1 MIILQAKMKIMKRQ
15 QIIPPSINLIVN
27 YPQCFIDLLKNTQY
41 KSEKAFIGYGNPS
54 AKILIVG
61 QELAW
66 DKETQANEYE
76 HYCLK
81 NIEHWEKNINKGENV
96 TIKSQILYPEDDIH
110 SEAFENFNPLFPHYF
125 NYNKL
130 DSRKP
135 ITEINGKFTH
145 QYLKYGAN
153 PTWFKYQKLIQFIYN
168 RQSEYID
175 FFKDAFITEL
185 SGESRRHNI
194 VVNRDLP
201 EEEQKRDAQEQAEQ
215 TERSISK
222 RCHLLKEPFF
232 QSFPIVIFACGRYSD
247 KIFPYL
253 YGFEKGDFEK
263 KGWFSVLRQN
273 KKIYI
278 CTWQFSARISESMLK
293 ELAKVIC
300 PYI

>member
-1 MIILQAKMKIMKRQ
+1 MKRQ
-15 QIIPPSINLIVN
+15 QIIPPN
-27 YPQCFIDLLKNTQY
+27 IDLVVSYPESFLDLINNNQY

-66 DKETQANEYE
+66 DKVKQANEYE
-76 HYCLK
+76 HYCLN
-81 NIEHWEKNINKGENV
+81 NIEHWEKNIKQGNNI

-130 DSRKP
+130 DNRKP
-135 ITEINGKFTH
+135 ITEINGIFTH

-153 PTWFKYQKLIQFIYN
+153 ATWFRYQKLIQFIYN
-168 RQSEYID
+168 KQSDYID

-194 VVNRDLP
+194 VVNKNLS
-201 EEEQKRDAQEQAEQ
+201 EEEQKREAKMQAEQ
-215 TERSISK
+215 TERSIRR

-232 QSFPIVIFACGRYSD
+232 QSFPVVIFACGGYSD

-253 YGFEKGDFEK
+253 YGFEKKNFEK
-263 KGWFSVLRQN
+263 KGWFSIMQKDN
-273 KKIYI
+273 KIYI
-278 CTWQFSARISESMLK
+278 CTWQFSARISDLMLK
-293 ELAKVIC
+293 ELAKVIYS
-300 PYI
+300 YI